1 MTDRESAQNVI
12 EAYRKR
18 QKKARKA
25 PLVIG
30 VAALLLILGAAFLA
44 YWLLGS
50 GGMPS
55 IALFATDTPTPTN
68 TPTVTAT
75 ATATSTPTI
84 TATATETATP
94 TIAPTQSGPFVY
106 QVEEGDTLWS
116 IAAKFNADLLVLLAV
131 NNLDPANAS
140 IRAGDKLII
149 PGPDTELPSAT
160 PLPSNIPRGT
170 KINYQVLL
178 GDSLL
183 SIALKFNSTVDAIKE
198 ENEIENENELF
209 AGQMIVVPVN
219 LVTPAPTSPVAP
231 TTNLTINGT
240 PVPTAITPAGPVV
253 TQTAA
258 SAADTPAAEATATP

>member
-30 VAALLLILGAAFLA
+30 IAALLLILGAAFLA

-50 GGMPS
+50 DVPS
-55 IALFATDTPTPTN
+55 ISLFATDTPTPTN
-68 TPTVTAT
+68 TPTMTAT
-75 ATATSTPTI
+75 ATATTTPTM
-84 TATATETATP
+84 TATATETLPP
-94 TIAPTQSGPFVY
+94 TVAPTQSGPFVY

-140 IRAGDKLII
+140 IRTGDKLII
-149 PGPDTELPSAT
+149 PGPDTELPTAT

-170 KINYQVLL
+170 KIDYQVLL

-198 ENEIENENELF
+198 ENEIENENSLF

-219 LVTPAPTSPVAP
+219 LVTAVPTATAAP

-240 PVPTAITPAGPVV
+240 PVPTAITPAIPAGA
-253 TQTAA
+253 TTAA
-258 SAADTPAAEATATP
+258 PTTAATP